1 VAVDVSRHL
10 ESMDLSESALHSF
23 IIKLWLEADSSKGE
37 PAVWRG
43 YITHVPSGDR
53 RYLKSLSDIT
63 VFVREYL
70 NDAQVAFPSKS
81 RARQW
86 LRCFVDKTTKSG

>member
-1 VAVDVSRHL
+1 
-10 ESMDLSESALHSF
+10 MDLSESALHSF
-23 IIKLWLEADSSKGE
+23 IIKLWLEAESAKGE
-37 PAVWRG
+37 PTVWRG

-70 NDAQVAFPSKS
+70 NGAQVPFESKS

-86 LRCFVDKTTKSG
+86 LKCFVARTTRSDKPS